1 MLGPECDSSLDLLF
15 IAVGW
20 EGIVVLQLAA
30 WWLSISYWDAFLLE
44 MGLIA
49 FFLPYTYVYNL
60 VYDRLRERLVRRT
73 QARRVSEAR

>member
-1 MLGPECDSSLDLLF
+1 MLGPACDSFLDLLF
-15 IAVGW
+15 IPAGR

-30 WWLSISYWDAFLLE
+30 WWLSLSYLDAFLLE

-60 VYDRLRERLVRRT
+60 VYDKVRERLVRRS
-73 QARRVSEAR
+73 QAGRVSEA